1 VKEETRR
8 GAWAAGTTE
17 AYEKSGEW
25 TENGQERQAT
35 TTTNGSRNQQRHKGG
50 RLAQHR
56 KQVVVAAIDISK
68 GGGFEAEKVRQGKR
82 VETNGRLR
90 RVWFSA
96 NNRKEASPDAFWSL
110 RRKGPS
116 PLEIESQSA
125 KVAIKTCD
133 ALTILSEDKNKKEQ
147 RAIIK
152 RRIQI
157 ESDRTVVQA

>member
-1 VKEETRR
+1 MKNGKREQKQIIVQQQKLARRASVKQETRR

-25 TENGQERQAT
+25 TENGHERQAT
-35 TTTNGSRNQQRHKGG
+35 TTTNESRNQRRHKGR

-56 KQVVVAAIDISK
+56 KQVVVAAIDISRGAVLK
-68 GGGFEAEKVRQGKR
+68 LKKFDREKR

-110 RRKGPS
+110 SKKDPAHLGSNPS
-116 PLEIESQSA
+116 QLRLRSRHGTHSPYSV
-125 KVAIKTCD
+125 KIK
-133 ALTILSEDKNKKEQ
+133 
-147 RAIIK
+147 
-152 RRIQI
+152 
-157 ESDRTVVQA
+157 